1 MRHVTLVAT
10 MSAAMCNLSK
20 VLKRITTSK
29 AFLRLIISVIVLLF
43 FIPSTAEAHR
53 PAFPDDS
60 NKSATKAFQLDDID
74 ISQAIYQILNQN
86 EQLWLSFDPKNSSTK
101 TAINQLGIPILEET
115 KSFRPMVAVVS
126 KSLNKIDLP
135 FDIPDGFGATLYE
148 TASED
153 QIKKFHEP
161 FTNTDSW
168 ILIEDKFEITEPNI
182 HYIVIFSKTNQTGKL
197 WFATGTREVFGL
209 SAISDLNKNISKVK
223 TFHKPSAISISK
235 PAMKTEESV
244 WQTRL
249 KNIDYF
255 KSSHIYLISGLI
267 LILLIFV
274 SVKKKTKSK

>member
-1 MRHVTLVAT
+1 MRLLIKSNLLSTLRLLIPSRV
-10 MSAAMCNLSK
+10 
-20 VLKRITTSK
+20 
-29 AFLRLIISVIVLLF
+29 FLGLIVSLIISFCFL
-43 FIPSTAEAHR
+43 SRTAEAHR
-53 PAFPDDS
+53 PAFPDGS
-60 NKSATKAFQLDDID
+60 NTSPNSPFQLDDID
-74 ISQAIYQILNQN
+74 ISQAIYQILNEN
-86 EQLWLSFDPKNSSTK
+86 EQVWLSFDPKSSDTK
-101 TAINQLGIPILEET
+101 TANIQLGIPVLKET
-115 KSFRPMVAVVS
+115 ESFRPTVAIIGRS
-126 KSLNKIDLP
+126 MDKIDLP

-148 TASED
+148 SNAEQ